1 VKILSGL
8 MNNPELSSQ
17 PLILQVCPNDHP
29 PFRDLCATYQQAGES
44 LGCRVETVFLSAP
57 FSETTQPDAH
67 YLSVSDS
74 GQRRLTKAFRQRLQA
89 IDATPLLT
97 VCHRY
102 RALRT
107 VVASGLT
114 SHLTIAVAHEFGM
127 LKRVQRRV
135 NRLLF
140 ARKVLFA
147 GVSPPVQ
154 AELSR
159 VVNDALLL
167 PNVIDLP
174 KFDASVL
181 SRDQALAELQLPAAP
196 DLLTVAVVGRLI
208 PWKRPELALSA
219 LRVLDDR
226 QDIRLVFV
234 GDGPLNDALSQQSS
248 GLPVHFVGF
257 KDNARSL
264 LRAFDVLLIV
274 SEDREAFGM
283 VALEAMAAGV
293 PVLAQTAPGP
303 GFVLG
308 ENAYYCA
315 ADPASIA
322 TGLIQVGEARR
333 NGHTRAVSDAA
344 RRRVERDFSV
354 AALAAR
360 LDDLFFQGRM
370 G

>member
-1 VKILSGL
+1 
-8 MNNPELSSQ
+8 
-17 PLILQVCPNDHP
+17 
-29 PFRDLCATYQQAGES
+29 
-44 LGCRVETVFLSAP
+44 
-57 FSETTQPDAH
+57 
-67 YLSVSDS
+67 
-74 GQRRLTKAFRQRLQA
+74 
-89 IDATPLLT
+89 
-97 VCHRY
+97 
-102 RALRT
+102 
-107 VVASGLT
+107 
-114 SHLTIAVAHEFGM
+114 
-127 LKRVQRRV
+127 
-135 NRLLF
+135 
-140 ARKVLFA
+140 
-147 GVSPPVQ
+147 
-154 AELSR
+154 
-159 VVNDALLL
+159 
-167 PNVIDLP
+167 
-174 KFDASVL
+174 
-181 SRDQALAELQLPAAP
+181 
-196 DLLTVAVVGRLI
+196 
-208 PWKRPELALSA
+208 
-219 LRVLDDR
+219 
-226 QDIRLVFV
+226 
-234 GDGPLNDALSQQSS
+234 
-248 GLPVHFVGF
+248 VGF